1 MKKNLIKLFILGSV
15 ITFFLFVLFLGVN
28 VNAEEVENTEP
39 TTQETT
45 DENSEVLNNEEET
58 ETNVVE
64 EIQEETNSVFE
75 YFKSWTASDIKAWIG
90 VLATKLGIDTLT
102 ILGLVF
108 YFIRAKVREAKQTEF
123 YNELITKLDAE
134 HQKKVEELIAEF
146 DSKLAEV
153 QNAVIDTLNAQDEA
167 KRQEAEQNLDTLKA
181 QIENIKADIEK

>member
-15 ITFFLFVLFLGVN
+15 ITSFLFVLFLGVN

-90 VLATKLGIDTLT
+90 VIATKLGIDTLT

-134 HQKKVEELIAEF
+134 HQKKVEDLIAEF

>member
-15 ITFFLFVLFLGVN
+15 ITSFLFVLFLGVN

-75 YFKSWTASDIKAWIG
+75 YFKTWTASDIKAWIG

-123 YNELITKLDAE
+123 YNELIAKLDAE
-134 HQKKVEELIAEF
+134 HQKKVEDLIAEF

>member
-15 ITFFLFVLFLGVN
+15 ITSFLFVLFLGVN

-134 HQKKVEELIAEF
+134 HQKKVEDLIAEF

>member
-1 MKKNLIKLFILGSV
+1 MKKNLIKLFVLGSV
-15 ITFFLFVLFLGVN
+15 ITSFLFVLFLGVN

-39 TTQETT
+39 TTT
-45 DENSEVLNNEEET
+45 ENSETLNNEEET

-75 YFKSWTASDIKAWIG
+75 YFKTWTASDIKAWIG
-90 VLATKLGIDTLT
+90 VIATKLGIDTLT

-123 YNELITKLDAE
+123 YNELIAKLDAE
-134 HQKKVEELIAEF
+134 HQKKVEDLIAEF

>member
-1 MKKNLIKLFILGSV
+1 MKKNLIKLFVLGSV
-15 ITFFLFVLFLGVN
+15 ITSFLFVLFLGVN

-45 DENSEVLNNEEET
+45 TENSEALNNEEET

-123 YNELITKLDAE
+123 YNELITKLDTE
-134 HQKKVEELIAEF
+134 HQKKVEDLIAEF

>member
-1 MKKNLIKLFILGSV
+1 MKKNLIKLFVLGSV
-15 ITFFLFVLFLGVN
+15 ITSFLFVLFLGVS
-28 VNAEEVENTEP
+28 VNAEEVENTES
-39 TTQETT
+39 TTT
-45 DENSEVLNNEEET
+45 ENSETLNNEEET

-75 YFKSWTASDIKAWIG
+75 YFKTWTASDIKAWIG
-90 VLATKLGIDTLT
+90 VIATKLGIDTLT

-108 YFIRAKVREAKQTEF
+108 YFIRAKVKEAKQTEF
-123 YNELITKLDAE
+123 YNALITQLDAE
-134 HQKKVEELIAEF
+134 HQKKVEDLIAEF

-153 QNAVIDTLNAQDEA
+153 QNAVVDTLNAQDEA

>member
-1 MKKNLIKLFILGSV
+1 MKKNLIKLFVLGSV
-15 ITFFLFVLFLGVN
+15 ITSFLFVLFLGVN

-45 DENSEVLNNEEET
+45 TENSEALNNEEET

-108 YFIRAKVREAKQTEF
+108 YFIRAKLREAKQTEF

-134 HQKKVEELIAEF
+134 HQKKVEDLIAEF

>member
-15 ITFFLFVLFLGVN
+15 ITSFLFVLFLGVN

-45 DENSEVLNNEEET
+45 AENSEVSNNEEET
-58 ETNVVE
+58 ETNVVD

-108 YFIRAKVREAKQTEF
+108 YFIRTKVREAKQTEF

-134 HQKKVEELIAEF
+134 HQKKVEDLIAEF

>member
-1 MKKNLIKLFILGSV
+1 MKINIPVRCKNPWF
-15 ITFFLFVLFLGVN
+15 
-28 VNAEEVENTEP
+28 
-39 TTQETT
+39 
-45 DENSEVLNNEEET
+45 
-58 ETNVVE
+58 
-64 EIQEETNSVFE
+64 
-75 YFKSWTASDIKAWIG
+75 WIG
-90 VLATKLGIDTLT
+90 VIATKLGIDTLT

-108 YFIRAKVREAKQTEF
+108 YFIRAKVRESKQTEF

-134 HQKKVEELIAEF
+134 HQKKVEDLIAEF